1 MAWALL
7 LWAGL
12 AFAFAPTLRGGLEH
26 LTHEP
31 WTRATLIFPVLAYL
45 AARAEGPSMPSRVGW
60 LLVAVGVA
68 IQLVAIAGGFV
79 PVGRLGFVLAAIGL
93 CRGAGW
99 CSLPAALLLVF
110 LIPLPHAI
118 HDLGSPWLEGG
129 LAQAAAALAGG
140 LGFDVVHGR
149 DVLATGAATLHLA
162 DHDGGLGLLVLFAG
176 LAWFDWQCD
185 PQRSLRGLLRMGLV
199 CLLAAGAVQLAS
211 LTLAAISLAQAGVEA
226 AGRARSILDGVP
238 WIMIWTSGIVLA
250 WKHRRSDGSTGR
262 DPIAVGVA
270 P

>member
-31 WTRATLIFPVLAYL
+31 WTRATLIFPVLAFL
-45 AARAEGPSMPSRVGW
+45 AARAERPARPSQVGW
-60 LLVAVGVA
+60 LLVAAGGA
-68 IQLVAIAGGFV
+68 IQLAAIGGGFV
-79 PVGRLGFVLAAIGL
+79 RAGRLGFVLAAIGL
-93 CRGAGW
+93 CRGSGW
-99 CSLPAALLLVF
+99 CSLPAASLLAF

-118 HDLGSPWLEGG
+118 HELGSPWLEGG
-129 LAQAAAALAGG
+129 LAQAAAAMVGA

-149 DVLATGAATLHLA
+149 DALATAGATLHLA

-185 PQRSLRGLLRMGLV
+185 PQRNGRDLFRLGLV
-199 CLLAAGAVQLAS
+199 CVLAAGAVQLAS
-211 LTLAAISLAQAGVEA
+211 LALAAA
-226 AGRARSILDGVP
+226 ALTQGGLEPAERARSILDRVP
-238 WIMIWTSGIVLA
+238 WLLVWSSGIVLA
-250 WKHRRSDGSTGR
+250 FKHRRIDGSAGR